1 MENYYNDN
9 DILFNSNAVNFDITK
24 SVRIHG
30 HFYVRRD
37 NGSRQAMDFVD
48 LERLSYRLSEGM
60 VRTLEKFNDSKH
72 TKMKITLELE

>member
-9 DILFNSNAVNFDITK
+9 DILFNSNAVNFDVTK
-24 SVRIHG
+24 SARIHG
-30 HFYVRRD
+30 HFYVKRD

-60 VRTLEKFNDSKH
+60 VRTLEKFNDSKY